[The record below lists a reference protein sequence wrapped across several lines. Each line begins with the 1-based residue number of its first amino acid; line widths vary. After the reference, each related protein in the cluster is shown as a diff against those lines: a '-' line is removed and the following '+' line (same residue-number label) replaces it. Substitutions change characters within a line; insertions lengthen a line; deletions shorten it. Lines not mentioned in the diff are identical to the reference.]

1 MAYIPPPSMMN
12 MLASD
17 TIPNATAHIPAVAA
31 ADVAPDREMN
41 KIHISPIAEGV
52 DEESLKMVFS
62 ACGTIVKVTI
72 FRKNDSTR
80 YGFIEFT
87 DSDAARTA
95 VQMSG
100 VFIGGVSVKVANSKA
115 QKPIPVDS
123 LGLRP
128 SQKTGTAL
136 ENENQYTK
144 QLYDT
149 SNAYLKWQEE
159 ERERKAKQIQRDII
173 EKKKQQKRDQKRRER
188 EEREEREAFSDG
200 SFDSAMSTEELKR
213 RKKANRRGSSSSSS
227 DSSTSTMPSPP
238 RIAYQGPPA

>member
-17 TIPNATAHIPAVAA
+17 TIPHSSAHTPPPPSEAAT
-31 ADVAPDREMN
+31 DREIN
-41 KIHISPIAEGV
+41 KVHVSPIAEGV
-52 DEESLKMVFS
+52 DEDSLRMVFS
-62 ACGTIVKVTI
+62 ACGNIVKVTI

-87 DSDAARTA
+87 DGDSAKTA

-100 VFIGGVSVKVANSKA
+100 VLIGGTAVKIANSKA
-115 QKPIPVDS
+115 QKPVTVDA

-144 QLYDT
+144 QLFDA
-149 SNAYLKWQEE
+149 SNAYLRWQEE
-159 ERERKAKQIQRDII
+159 ERERKARQIQKSII
-173 EKKKQQKRDQKRRER
+173 EKKRQQKREQKRLEQ
-188 EEREEREAFSDG
+188 EEREEFSDG
-200 SFDSAMSTEELKR
+200 SFDSAMSTEERKR
-213 RKKANRRGSSSSSS
+213 RKRGRRRGSSYEP
-227 DSSTSTMPSPP
+227 TQLKCNLYL
-238 RIAYQGPPA
+238 A